1 MEIDGI
7 YYHTPYCE
15 VFVMFGSW
23 IPHKQY
29 QRNLIARIIFHSGF
43 QPGRVQQ
50 LKNTILKLFYLN
62 LDKILS
68 VIKPLYSNT
77 GAPSKEQAGIIRSFV
92 LMLDQKR
99 HSITAWAEIV
109 ANDPLL
115 YDICGFNGK
124 APAAS
129 SYYDFIDR
137 LWLGSKEAERQRK
150 KKVRIFQSKPR
161 LKLKQGQ
168 KLPPKH
174 KGEVSKLVKR
184 AILGTLRS
192 FRKEQLMQEFFSR
205 LVVDTSAAMGLLGD
219 TKALSVAGDGS
230 PYCSGASH
238 YGVKVCDCKAKG
250 IYNCHCPRRYSDPDA
265 TWGWDSYRER
275 YYFGDT
281 LYAFTAI
288 GTDHDLPIYLRT
300 VDARR
305 HDSITTIFAL
315 QEIQELLPEF
325 TIRDA
330 VFDSA
335 MDNYPTYKLCKH
347 SGIRP
352 FIALNDRT
360 KDDSSEDNS
369 DAPERKLPKGV
380 SCLDDKGRPICLGG
394 IPYTYWGPIEGKG
407 LKYRCWF
414 AAHKRDCPCCCSP
427 SPYGRTVYLKPD
439 DDLRLF
445 PPLARDS
452 ETFKK
457 KLRQRSGSE
466 RINKRVFV
474 DYDVENGHMR
484 DRKQRFFRAV
494 IAAVNVHL
502 DEWIKHIKS
511 KWFDLLP
518 GACLDAA

>member
-1 MEIDGI
+1 
-7 YYHTPYCE
+7 
-15 VFVMFGSW
+15 MFGSW

-29 QRNLIARIIFHSGF
+29 QRNLIARIIFHLGF
-43 QPGRVQQ
+43 QPGRVQL
-50 LKNTILKLFYLN
+50 LKSTILKLFYLN

-68 VIKPLYSNT
+68 VIKPLYSTT
-77 GAPSKEQAGIIRSFV
+77 GTPSKEQAGIIRSLV
-92 LMLDQKR
+92 LMLDQGK
-99 HSITAWAEIV
+99 HSITEWADIV
-109 ANDPLL
+109 AKDPLL
-115 YDICGFNGK
+115 YDICGFQK
-124 APAAS
+124 RAPVVS

-137 LWLGSKEAERQRK
+137 LWPESKEAERRRK
-150 KKVRIFQSKPR
+150 KKVRIFQTIPR

-174 KGEVSKLVKR
+174 KREVNKLVKR
-184 AILGTLRS
+184 AILGTLRI

-205 LVVDTSAAMGLLGD
+205 LVVDPSAAMGLLGD
-219 TKALSVAGDGS
+219 TKALSVAGDSS
-230 PYCSGASH
+230 PYYSGGNS

-250 IYNCHCPRRYSDPDA
+250 IYHCHCPRRYSDPDA

-281 LYAFTAI
+281 LYAFTAT

-300 VDARR
+300 VEARR

-315 QEIQELLPEF
+315 QEIQELLPEI

-347 SGIRP
+347 LGIRP
-352 FIALNDRT
+352 FIALNDRS
-360 KDDSSEDNS
+360 KDDSPEDDPDASEK
-369 DAPERKLPKGV
+369 KLPKGV
-380 SCLDDKGRPICLGG
+380 SCLDDKDRPICPGG
-394 IPYTYWGPIEGKG
+394 IPYTYWGSIEGKG

-427 SPYGRTVYLKPD
+427 SSYGRTVYLKPD
-439 DDLRLF
+439 DDPRLF
-445 PPLARDS
+445 PPVARDS
-452 ETFKK
+452 ETFKE

-474 DYDVENGHMR
+474 DYDAESGHMR

-494 IAAVNVHL
+494 IASVNVHL
-502 DEWIKHIKS
+502 DEWIKHYNV
-511 KWFDLLP
+511 KWFDLLLDVCP
-518 GACLDAA
+518 DAA